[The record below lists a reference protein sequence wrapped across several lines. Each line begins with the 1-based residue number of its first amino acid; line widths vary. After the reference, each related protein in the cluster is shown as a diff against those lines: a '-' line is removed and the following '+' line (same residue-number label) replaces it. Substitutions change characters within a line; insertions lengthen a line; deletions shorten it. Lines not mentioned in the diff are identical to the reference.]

1 MTERLPDSSDICR
14 SCLAFVS
21 IDGIFFCVSM
31 VSYIGGECRR
41 SRVDAEEVLLLFFFF
56 AKIKKM
62 KKCASQKLSRRSEKE
77 TRFEYNGY
85 LSLKR
90 DTEQHQRN
98 ENEKNV
104 SFLSCIQAVEA
115 KILNVGELPMRNGK
129 DHCDDSIVT

>member
-14 SCLAFVS
+14 A
-21 IDGIFFCVSM
+21 DW
-31 VSYIGGECRR
+31 
-41 SRVDAEEVLLLFFFF
+41 LLFQSMGYFSVCRWSVTFAVNVDDHELMQKKFSCVFFF

-90 DTEQHQRN
+90 NTEQHQRN
-98 ENEKNV
+98 EMRKM
-104 SFLSCIQAVEA
+104 SRSSAAVRQWKR
-115 KILNVGELPMRNGK
+115 KILNVGELPMRHGK

>member
-14 SCLAFVS
+14 SWLAFVS

-31 VSYIGGECRR
+31 VSYICGECRR
-41 SRVDAEEVLLLFFFF
+41 SRVDAEEVLLCFFF

-98 ENEKNV
+98 EMREKCLV
-104 SFLSCIQAVEA
+104 PQLQSGSGSE
-115 KILNVGELPMRNGK
+115 K
-129 DHCDDSIVT
+129 S